1 MHYLICCEVASQLK
15 TGQPKLRLKNTRY
28 GVPMCFLYS
37 FSLNIPAKE
46 NFGIFRERNFI
57 FPARYLLS
65 PFPKILVDLLPKS
78 TFSEK
83 QEEISNFREP
93 FLQKAR
99 MATTIPH
106 CIIKTEH

>member
-1 MHYLICCEVASQLK
+1 MHYLICCEVAMAFQRVSCTLSVFAH
-15 TGQPKLRLKNTRY
+15 L
-28 GVPMCFLYS
+28 
-37 FSLNIPAKE
+37 LNILAKE

-57 FPARYLLS
+57 FLTRYLLS

-78 TFSEK
+78 TFPEK